1 MRVLRFIGK
10 LFISLGV
17 GVLLFVLWTLY
28 GTGIYTSRQQSQL
41 SDEFAALPELEPAPV
56 ASGSPGARPDPYRGP
71 PEDYEPEAGDPV
83 FRIEIPAIDLNGD
96 KGYVVVEGV
105 GVEELKKG
113 PGHYPECGA
122 GFPRPFCS
130 EFPESWPGER
140 GRVVISGHRT
150 TYKAPFLHIDEL
162 KRGDEIHVDT
172 KWGDFTYEVMEQ
184 ESVPADAL
192 NIVIQVEDEAEL
204 VLTTC
209 DPPFSASNRL
219 ITYARMVT
227 T

>member
-1 MRVLRFIGK
+1 MSILRFIGK

-28 GTGIYTSRQQSQL
+28 GTGIYTARQQNQL
-41 SDEFAALPELEPAPV
+41 SEEFAALPELAPAPE
-56 ASGSPGARPDPYRGP
+56 ASGAASDPFRGP
-71 PEDYEPEAGDPV
+71 PKDYDPRPGDPV
-83 FRIEIPAIDLNGD
+83 FRIEIPAIGLNGD

-105 GVEELKKG
+105 DETELQKG
-113 PGHYPECGA
+113 PGHYPECGN
-122 GFPRPFCS
+122 GFERPYCT
-130 EFPESWPGER
+130 EFPETWPGEK

-150 TYKAPFLHIDEL
+150 TFKAPFLHVDQL
-162 KRGDEIHVDT
+162 DRGDEIFIDT
-172 KWGDFTYEVMEQ
+172 KWGDFTYEVTEQ
-184 ESVPADAL
+184 ESVLPDDP
-192 NIVIQVEDEAEL
+192 NIVIEANDHAEL

-209 DPPFSASNRL
+209 DPPYSASRRL